1 MLLEQAIRV
10 IELGKLIMLAWGVLA
25 GRSVRSVAVFE

>member
-25 GRSVRSVAVFE
+25 GRSVAAFE